1 MQDAG
6 AITPN
11 ATELLDTPGVIYA
24 PYDLTNSTFWFTWN
38 YSGGGFETQ
47 AEAAAAFHTFLQRV
61 SALQISSLTQY
72 CRVLG
77 FGFWGLAWHALCMH
91 HAPGGSCRRLSEL
104 PGG

>member
-6 AITPN
+6 AVTPN

-47 AEAAAAFHTFLQRV
+47 AEAAAAFHSFLERV
-61 SALQISSLTQY
+61 S
-72 CRVLG
+72 
-77 FGFWGLAWHALCMH
+77 
-91 HAPGGSCRRLSEL
+91 EL
-104 PGG
+104 EIVVEL